1 MIGNFTEVKP
11 LRYWVQHILPL
22 VYDDSLSYMEL
33 LGKVVN
39 TLNEVVK
46 NNNLLPDYI
55 MELIK
60 EYISSGEIEKV
71 LAEVLAN
78 YMLNVKFPPAGLK
91 PATGDGS
98 ADDTE
103 AIQGCIDYAYNNGG
117 MSVYFPSGS
126 SLTQP
131 LTLRDKA
138 TLFGQDRY
146 TTRLVMKGGATTA
159 MFTGEVDELTLTG
172 LGFDGNMDIQVNN
185 VNLFTISVNSAVIT
199 NCLLTDG
206 YDLLNITVN
215 DDLQLN
221 DVIFRHAVENA
232 LVLKGGGIVQGNNLV
247 FKSVSTLVG
256 KNFVVMD
263 VSKSI
268 LEQLKCYGASPNAVL
283 INGSNN
289 VVKMWN
295 EQSLKAYTDNGV
307 NNTVEVYTQS
317 EQKKLTGFKTTNVNG
332 DLTETVGGNKTETIA
347 GNKDVSVHDLTETV
361 AGNHTK
367 TVTGDISKSARNFKA
382 VIQLAYELT
391 ANRLVEQLTSKE
403 VNVTNSTENLGNKT
417 ETITGEKEVN
427 ANGSTENITNEKHVI
442 AGSVTENITGD
453 KHVNAAN
460 SVETVQGD
468 KTVTAGDISE
478 TAVNRTVRITKVNTE
493 QTDGTRTLTVW
504 GDNKEATGARTE
516 TVNGNKS
523 EHIRGTSNETVD
535 GNKTES
541 YAGLDTT
548 ATNGETHR
556 GDQFRILTNKAMQYS
571 KPISEPNFSEYF
583 GYIPMF
589 DVDGVGY
596 NLLTYTENTK
606 KLDTLLDFYY
616 ANVLHYG
623 ADPTGVNDSTEA
635 IQAALRSGKK
645 HVVIPPGTYICNW
658 VRIPSDVSIHG
669 YGAHLIATTGN
680 TIFTNDADGVTGGWV
695 ANSNITIEGIDF
707 SAPNPDYCTPIG
719 MGHCTNVT
727 IRDCTFHDIKVWH
740 FVEFNSCKSCTID
753 NCYFY
758 NYGKAGGDFS
768 EMVQLDYAVNSG
780 VFPWFGPYDS
790 TPTQDT
796 KIINCS
802 FIGNPNILSGRVP
815 AAIGNHTGGN
825 WVIVGTE
832 ISNCY
837 FENLGSALKFVT
849 CHNINF
855 NNSYVNGCN
864 TGVYMGGNVGYV
876 QINNNILIGRSNWIN
891 SLDYRGIFIEY
902 RNEAT
907 MLQINGNNVSFFGG
921 HGVTLQGTFVNC
933 SKNHIHENGMH
944 GLYGGWADFGSKYSD
959 NICWGNNRLN
969 EEGVLRYDFFFN
981 LTRENLPTSSGIG
994 DALITNNKFSSCYVG
1009 ISGDIENAQKSYF
1022 VMNFIKYTLVKVNN
1036 DLIAY
1041 GNNWKGWN
1049 PIDVVGNPQIGTV
1062 YSKTTTVN
1070 VQLTAKSWTPL
1081 DSLTVPVAGLYMIE
1095 GFLAINVL
1103 GEQQGSI
1110 RIGNA
1115 FRNSYD
1121 YEMTAETQR
1130 IVYCPISYVK
1140 TCTANEVLTLEV
1152 WDVNGILTG
1161 KYSTITAVRIG

>member
-60 EYISSGEIEKV
+60 EYISSREIEKV

-126 SLTQP
+126 YLTQP

-146 TTRLVMKGGATTA
+146 TTRLVMKGGATTP
-159 MFTGEVDELTLTG
+159 MFTGDLDELTLTS

-185 VNLFTISVNSAVIT
+185 VNLFTISVNSAIIT

-232 LVLKGGGIVQGNNLV
+232 LVLKGAGIVQGNNLI

-295 EQSLKAYTDNGV
+295 EQSLKAYTDNGA

-317 EQKKLTGFKTTNVNG
+317 EQKKLTGFKTTNVSG
-332 DLTETVGGNKTETIA
+332 DLTETVGGNKTETIT

-403 VNVTNSTENLGNKT
+403 VNATNSTENLGNKT
-417 ETITGEKEVN
+417 E
-427 ANGSTENITNEKHVI
+427 NIANEKHVI

-468 KTVTAGDISE
+468 KTVTAGNISE
-478 TAVNRTVRITKVNTE
+478 TAVNRTVHITKDNTE
-493 QTDGTRTLTVW
+493 QTDGTRTLTVS
-504 GDNKEATGARTE
+504 GANNETTGARTE

-523 EHIRGTSNETVD
+523 EHITGISNETVD
-535 GNKTES
+535 GNKTETVNGLAD
-541 YAGLDTT
+541 YQYNAGVVKRVT
-548 ATNGETHR
+548 G
-556 GDQFRILTNKAMQYS
+556 GD
-571 KPISEPNFSEYF
+571 
-583 GYIPMF
+583 
-589 DVDGVGY
+589 
-596 NLLTYTENTK
+596 TEN
-606 KLDTLLDFYY
+606 
-616 ANVLHYG
+616 V
-623 ADPTGVNDSTEA
+623 
-635 IQAALRSGKK
+635 SGKK
-645 HVVIPPGTYICNW
+645 SFNVSEFDVTSGTYNRTVNGNVIDNVTGEYTIIFPNSTID
-658 VRIPSDVSIHG
+658 VRKLLSTFKDVTYYGAVGDGVTDDTNAFTSSLTEQGCAIVPDGVFKANIKLNSHTSIIGLGEQSVIIPNTSGTPIISTESGCLGCTIKNLHLRGDKKSNGIFIDKGNGFIIDNVFIEECYNGILVEDKTPGYGRLTHISNTYVYNCMTAGILVSKYPDISLINCECVSCSGNGQNTGYNCLMSDGAFKMINCHFWNQNDDFGLYRTNASLRIVNCSDFEITNCHIEGGYTYNLIIDKSKGCIVNSLIYASFGAYSIRYDSEDCYFIGCKFTGQAGDDVSYKPEFKAIFSNGDVATYTNFIGCSFNAKLVDKTCLFWQILGCVNNDSADLVTLLGQTSYVSCVAFDSNIKYTNIENMYTSQNVRQGNYSWLEKDTTLTGNWYPGCKHYIYNASG
-669 YGAHLIATTGN
+669 NTITITTNYKTEQTFQVETHKFICLIAT
-680 TIFTNDADGVTGGWV
+680 D
-695 ANSNITIEGIDF
+695 
-707 SAPNPDYCTPIG
+707 SA
-719 MGHCTNVT
+719 
-727 IRDCTFHDIKVWH
+727 
-740 FVEFNSCKSCTID
+740 
-753 NCYFY
+753 
-758 NYGKAGGDFS
+758 
-768 EMVQLDYAVNSG
+768 VQ
-780 VFPWFGPYDS
+780 
-790 TPTQDT
+790 
-796 KIINCS
+796 K
-802 FIGNPNILSGRVP
+802 LS
-815 AAIGNHTGGN
+815 
-825 WVIVGTE
+825 
-832 ISNCY
+832 
-837 FENLGSALKFVT
+837 
-849 CHNINF
+849 
-855 NNSYVNGCN
+855 
-864 TGVYMGGNVGYV
+864 
-876 QINNNILIGRSNWIN
+876 
-891 SLDYRGIFIEY
+891 
-902 RNEAT
+902 
-907 MLQINGNNVSFFGG
+907 
-921 HGVTLQGTFVNC
+921 
-933 SKNHIHENGMH
+933 
-944 GLYGGWADFGSKYSD
+944 
-959 NICWGNNRLN
+959 
-969 EEGVLRYDFFFN
+969 
-981 LTRENLPTSSGIG
+981 
-994 DALITNNKFSSCYVG
+994 
-1009 ISGDIENAQKSYF
+1009 
-1022 VMNFIKYTLVKVNN
+1022 
-1036 DLIAY
+1036 
-1041 GNNWKGWN
+1041 
-1049 PIDVVGNPQIGTV
+1049 
-1062 YSKTTTVN
+1062 
-1070 VQLTAKSWTPL
+1070 
-1081 DSLTVPVAGLYMIE
+1081 
-1095 GFLAINVL
+1095 
-1103 GEQQGSI
+1103 
-1110 RIGNA
+1110 
-1115 FRNSYD
+1115 
-1121 YEMTAETQR
+1121 
-1130 IVYCPISYVK
+1130 
-1140 TCTANEVLTLEV
+1140 
-1152 WDVNGILTG
+1152 
-1161 KYSTITAVRIG
+1161 

>member
-126 SLTQP
+126 YLTQP

-159 MFTGEVDELTLTG
+159 MFTGEVEELTLTG

-347 GNKDVSVHDLTETV
+347 GNKDVSVHNLTETV

-403 VNVTNSTENLGNKT
+403 VNATNSTENLGNKT

-427 ANGSTENITNEKHVI
+427 ANGSTENIANEKHVI

-460 SVETVQGD
+460 SVET
-468 KTVTAGDISE
+468 
-478 TAVNRTVRITKVNTE
+478 AVNRTVRITKVNTE
-493 QTDGTRTLTVW
+493 QTDGTRTLIVW
-504 GDNKEATGARTE
+504 GDNKESTGARTE

-523 EHIRGTSNETVD
+523 EYIRGTSIETVE

-548 ATNGETHR
+548 ANNGETHR

-571 KPISEPNFSEYF
+571 KPISEPNFSEFF
-583 GYIPMF
+583 GYVPMF

-623 ADPTGVNDSTEA
+623 ADPTGVNDSTVA
-635 IQAALRSGKK
+635 IQTALRSGKN

-658 VRIPSDVSIHG
+658 ARIPSDVSVHG
-669 YGAHLIATTGN
+669 YGAHLVATTGN

-758 NYGKAGGDFS
+758 NYGKAGSDFS

-780 VFPWFGPYDS
+780 AFPWFGPYDS

-876 QINNNILIGRSNWIN
+876 QINNNILIGSSNWIN

-902 RNEAT
+902 QNEAT
-907 MLQINGNNVSFFGG
+907 MLQIIGNNVSFFGG
-921 HGVTLQGTFVNC
+921 HGVTLQGSFVNC
-933 SKNHIHENGMH
+933 FNNHIHENGMH
-944 GLYGGWADFGSKYSD
+944 GLYAGWADFGSKYSD

-969 EEGVLRYDFFFN
+969 EEDVRRYDFFFN
-981 LTRENLPTSSGIG
+981 LTRDNLPTSIRIG

-1022 VMNFIKYTLVKVNN
+1022 VMNFIKETLVKVNN

-1110 RIGNA
+1110 RIGGA

-1161 KYSTITAVRIG
+1161 KDSTITAVRIG